1 MQKRADSTILF
12 KRISDQ
18 QCVENLFSMTS
29 YGLVYS
35 NLHSYNGDTVSN
47 LNLDVKIIC
56 DRIDQH
62 FHPRRN
68 HQYHIDV
75 VNVPFLKKF
84 NFFYRDIP
92 KDERQK
98 SIPLHTIESQDI
110 TYLETVLRGIRQHT
124 KLSFEYHGFIHGER
138 WASTDKVI
146 EPRPTDQE
154 LPAES
159 FEP

>member
-1 MQKRADSTILF
+1 
-12 KRISDQ
+12 
-18 QCVENLFSMTS
+18 MTS